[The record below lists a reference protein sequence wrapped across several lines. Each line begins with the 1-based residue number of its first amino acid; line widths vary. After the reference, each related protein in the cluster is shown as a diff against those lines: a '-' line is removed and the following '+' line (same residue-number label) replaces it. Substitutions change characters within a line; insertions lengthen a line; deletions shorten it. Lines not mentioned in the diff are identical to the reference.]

1 MSLRIPLFSP
11 GSFHKANKMTLVQ
24 TNQASKDFQQLVT
37 LLDAELAIRD
47 GDDHAFYHQ
56 FNGIDAL
63 DHVIVAYI
71 DRQPVGC
78 GAFKARNKQQVEIK
92 RMFVLTAA
100 RKKGCAT
107 AILTAL
113 ETWAAKEGYSE
124 AILET
129 GKAQIEAL
137 SFYPKQGYRVIPNFS
152 PYVGVES
159 SICFL
164 KNLKKRVIFWFIS

>member
-1 MSLRIPLFSP
+1 MYLKHCDNSSL
-11 GSFHKANKMTLVQ
+11 
-24 TNQASKDFQQLVT
+24 DFQALVT
-37 LLDAELAIRD
+37 KLDAELAIRD

-56 FNGIDAL
+56 FNGIDVL
-63 DHVIVAYI
+63 NQVIVAY
-71 DRQPVGC
+71 DKGHPVGC

-113 ETWAAKEGYSE
+113 ETWAAKEGFSE

-137 SFYPKQGYRVIPNFS
+137 SFYPKQGYTVIPNFA
-152 PYVGVES
+152 PYVGVENS
-159 SICFL
+159 VCFQ
-164 KNLKKRVIFWFIS
+164 KKLKKG

>member
-1 MSLRIPLFSP
+1 M
-11 GSFHKANKMTLVQ
+11 KLVQ
-24 TNQASKDFQQLVT
+24 TNQGSKDFQQLVA

-56 FNGIDAL
+56 FNGIESL
-63 DHVIVAYI
+63 DHVIIAY
-71 DRQPVGC
+71 DKGQPVGC
-78 GAFKARNKQQVEIK
+78 GAFKARNNQQVEIK

-100 RKKGCAT
+100 RKKGYAS
-107 AILTAL
+107 AILTTL

-137 SFYPKQGYRVIPNFS
+137 SFYPKQGYTVIANFA
-152 PYVGVES
+152 PYVGVENS
-159 SICFL
+159 VCFSKSL
-164 KNLKKRVIFWFIS
+164 V

>member
-11 GSFHKANKMTLVQ
+11 GSFLKANKMKLVQ
-24 TNQASKDFQQLVT
+24 TNQGSKDFQQLIA

-63 DHVIVAYI
+63 DHVIVAY
-71 DRQPVGC
+71 DKGHPVGC
-78 GAFKARNKQQVEIK
+78 GAFKVRNKQQVEIK

-100 RKKGCAT
+100 RKKGYAS

-113 ETWAAKEGYSE
+113 EIWAANEGFIE

-137 SFYPKQGYRVIPNFS
+137 SFYPKQGYVVIPNFA
-152 PYVGVES
+152 PYVGIENSV
-159 SICFL
+159 CFSRSL
-164 KNLKKRVIFWFIS
+164 I

>member
-1 MSLRIPLFSP
+1 M
-11 GSFHKANKMTLVQ
+11 KLVQ
-24 TNQASKDFQQLVT
+24 TNQGSKDFQQLVA

-56 FNGIDAL
+56 FNGIESL
-63 DHVIVAYI
+63 DHVIIAY
-71 DRQPVGC
+71 DKGQPVGC
-78 GAFKARNKQQVEIK
+78 GAFKARNNQQVEIK

-100 RKKGCAT
+100 RKKGYAS
-107 AILTAL
+107 AILTTL

-137 SFYPKQGYRVIPNFS
+137 SFYPKQGYTVIPHFA
-152 PYVGVES
+152 PYVGVENS
-159 SICFL
+159 VCFSKSL
-164 KNLKKRVIFWFIS
+164 V

>member
-1 MSLRIPLFSP
+1 MYLKHCDNSSL
-11 GSFHKANKMTLVQ
+11 
-24 TNQASKDFQQLVT
+24 DFQALVT
-37 LLDAELAIRD
+37 KLDAELAIRD

-56 FNGIDAL
+56 FNGIDVL
-63 DHVIVAYI
+63 NHVIVAY
-71 DRQPVGC
+71 DKGHPVGC

-113 ETWAAKEGYSE
+113 ETWAAKEGFIE

-137 SFYPKQGYRVIPNFS
+137 SFYTKQGYTVIPNFA
-152 PYVGVES
+152 PYVGVKNS
-159 SICFL
+159 VCFSRSL
-164 KNLKKRVIFWFIS
+164 I

>member
-1 MSLRIPLFSP
+1 MYLKHCDNSSL
-11 GSFHKANKMTLVQ
+11 
-24 TNQASKDFQQLVT
+24 DFQALVAK
-37 LLDAELAIRD
+37 LDAELAIRD

-56 FNGIDAL
+56 FNGIDVL
-63 DHVIVAYI
+63 NHVIVAY
-71 DRQPVGC
+71 DKGHPVGC

-92 RMFVLTAA
+92 RMFVLKES

-113 ETWAAKEGYSE
+113 ETWAAKEGFIE

-137 SFYPKQGYRVIPNFS
+137 SFYPKQGYTVIPNFA
-152 PYVGVES
+152 PYVGVKNS
-159 SICFL
+159 VCFSGSL
-164 KNLKKRVIFWFIS
+164 V

>member
-1 MSLRIPLFSP
+1 MSLLIPLFFL

-24 TNQASKDFQQLVT
+24 TNQASKDFQQLVA

-63 DHVIVAYI
+63 DHVVVAYENN
-71 DRQPVGC
+71 RPVGC
-78 GAFKARNKQQVEIK
+78 GAFKARNKKQVEIK

-100 RKKGCAT
+100 RKKGYAA
-107 AILTAL
+107 AILSAL
-113 ETWAAKEGYSE
+113 EKWATNIGFGE

-129 GKAQIEAL
+129 GKAQTEAL
-137 SFYPKQGYRVIPNFS
+137 SFYPKQGYLVIPNFP
-152 PYVGVES
+152 PYNGIDNSV
-159 SICFL
+159 CF
-164 KNLKKRVIFWFIS
+164 KKTL

>member
-1 MSLRIPLFSP
+1 MYLKHCDNSSL
-11 GSFHKANKMTLVQ
+11 
-24 TNQASKDFQQLVT
+24 DFQVLVT
-37 LLDAELAIRD
+37 KLDAELAIRD

-56 FNGIDAL
+56 FNGIESL
-63 DHVIVAYI
+63 DHVIIAY
-71 DRQPVGC
+71 DKGQPVGC
-78 GAFKARNKQQVEIK
+78 GAFKTRNNQQVEIK

-100 RKKGCAT
+100 RKKGYAS

-137 SFYPKQGYRVIPNFS
+137 SFYPK
-152 PYVGVES
+152 
-159 SICFL
+159 
-164 KNLKKRVIFWFIS
+164 

>member
-1 MSLRIPLFSP
+1 M
-11 GSFHKANKMTLVQ
+11 KLVQ
-24 TNQASKDFQQLVT
+24 TNQGSKDFQQLVA
-37 LLDAELAIRD
+37 LLDTELAIRD

-56 FNGIDAL
+56 FNGIESL
-63 DHVIVAYI
+63 DHVIIAY
-71 DRQPVGC
+71 DKGQPVGS
-78 GAFKARNKQQVEIK
+78 GAFKARNNQQVEIK

-100 RKKGCAT
+100 RKKGYAS

-137 SFYPKQGYRVIPNFS
+137 SFYPKQGYTVIPNFA
-152 PYVGVES
+152 PYVGVENS
-159 SICFL
+159 VCFQKCFTL
-164 KNLKKRVIFWFIS
+164 NN